1 MRARAIHGSSHVA
14 EYFLIRVR
22 ARAFHGA
29 SHVANCFL
37 TRVRARVV
45 IDCVQEPSCAAMQCY
60 ISGWIPRFVLK
71 HILERFNLCIQFM
84 KVLDISWSLMAA
96 GVGGGGCKNKLQ
108 AKFYLNLQNIFNNS
122 EFKML
127 G

>member
-1 MRARAIHGSSHVA
+1 MIARAV
-14 EYFLIRVR
+14 
-22 ARAFHGA
+22 HGA
-29 SHVANCFL
+29 SHVSNCFL
-37 TRVRARVV
+37 TRVRARVE

-108 AKFYLNLQNIFNNS
+108 AKFYLNLQNIF
-122 EFKML
+122 
-127 G
+127 